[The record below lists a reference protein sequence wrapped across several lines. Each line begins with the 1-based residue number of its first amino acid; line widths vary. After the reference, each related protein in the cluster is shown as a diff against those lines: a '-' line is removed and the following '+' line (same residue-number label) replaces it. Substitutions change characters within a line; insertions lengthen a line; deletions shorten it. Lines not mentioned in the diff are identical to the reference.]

1 MKKRTREAHRQTRE
15 TDISV
20 KLNLDGQG
28 SASVGTGIGFLDHML
43 ELFACHGLMDLE
55 IRASGDRHVD
65 DHHLVED
72 LGLCL
77 GESIFQALGEKLSI
91 RRYGFAVVPMD
102 EVRAMACIDIS
113 GRPCLVLD
121 VKTKRKKIGD
131 FDLALFKDFFQAM
144 VNSARMTIH
153 LRKETGEDPHHVW
166 EAVFKAF
173 GRALD
178 VATSIDN
185 RIKGVPSSKG
195 TL

>member
-1 MKKRTREAHRQTRE
+1 MKNRARQAHRRTKE
-15 TDISV
+15 TDICV
-20 KLNLDGQG
+20 NLNLDGSG
-28 SASVGTGIGFLDHML
+28 TAAVETGIGFLDHML
-43 ELFACHGLMDLE
+43 ELFACHGLLDLE
-55 IRASGDRHVD
+55 IKAKGDRNVD

-102 EVRAMACIDIS
+102 EARAMVCIDIS

-121 VKTKRKKIGD
+121 VRTRRRKIGD
-131 FDLALFKDFFQAM
+131 FDLALFKDFFQA
-144 VNSARMTIH
+144 VANSARMTIH
-153 LRKETGEDPHHVW
+153 IRKESGEDPHHVW

-178 VATSIDN
+178 AATSMDK
-185 RIKGVPSSKG
+185 RIKGVPSSTG

>member
-1 MKKRTREAHRQTRE
+1 MKKRMREAHRQTKE
-15 TDISV
+15 TDIRV
-20 KLNLDGQG
+20 KLNLDGAG
-28 SASVGTGIGFLDHML
+28 TATVETGIGFLDHML
-43 ELFACHGLMDLE
+43 ELFACHGLVDLE
-55 IRASGDRHVD
+55 VRARGDRHVD

-102 EVRAMACIDIS
+102 EARAMACIDIS
-113 GRPCLVLD
+113 GRPGLVLE
-121 VKTKRKKIGD
+121 VKTRRRKIGD
-131 FDLALFKDFFQAM
+131 FDLALFKDFFKA
-144 VNSARMTIH
+144 VANSARLTIH
-153 LRKETGEDPHHVW
+153 IRKETGEDPHHVW

-178 VATSIDN
+178 TATSIDG
-185 RIKGVPSSKG
+185 RIQGVPSSKG